1 VNRWIFFIL
10 LAVFCHFNAEASK
23 TDSLLNSLASINNP
37 YLVLNI
43 TSADCINCRLG
54 GIKVLQ
60 QLKKADLADKIV
72 LLSDTKKMSLYFQ
85 DNKDIYEGYR
95 TIYNKELSDELAM
108 GPSCTV
114 CLVDK
119 NNIRRWLFKNVDND
133 TLNMFINA
141 LNASSTSPLHS
152 YKVRDSIFDNLN
164 DVHFAN
170 NHVVLFDDKFQIS
183 LNYDLQTRRAEYS
196 RADITDS
203 AANNIYGILKSNGMS
218 ASAPASF
225 VRQHLRF
232 DALPMAM
239 ANSIDRNCGS
249 LLFRLFQAKL
259 DSITLPNGKRDLNV
273 NFYTQAIVGCNEL
286 KNNNILNIGNYKEF
300 LLLDTIRNNGKLYMA
315 SQNLNHQVKDGNYFI
330 PFTSSYNAK
339 TTVVEGRTVHT
350 PTELAI
356 FEYTA
361 NGNSK
366 GKLKNVYP
374 VSNYEGNARPDMFFR
389 VDDKGIP
396 VVVNNVRKNISKLKE
411 GSNADFSSLS
421 VSGESII
428 RVFDIDVANDQ
439 IRFVGT
445 TSKNAFVKGVY
456 EIKSGKTSFTKLK
469 NNIVYTNMKI
479 NGNSILAC
487 KKELETNEL
496 IFDLFSF

>member
-1 VNRWIFFIL
+1 MIKSAFFVL
-10 LAVFCHFNAEASK
+10 FFLPLFVTGKN
-23 TDSLLNSLASINNP
+23 TDSILSANFKKDNP

-119 NNIRRWLFKNVDND
+119 NNIRRWLFKNIDND

-183 LNYDLQTRRAEYS
+183 LYYDLQTQRATYS
-196 RADITDS
+196 RTDITDS
-203 AANNIYGILKSNGMS
+203 VANSIYGILKSNGMS

-232 DALPMAM
+232 DALPMAI
-239 ANSIDRNCGS
+239 ANSIDRNSGS

-273 NFYTQAIVGCNEL
+273 NFYTQAIIGHNEQ
-286 KNNNILNIGNYKEF
+286 KNNNILNIGNYKKF

-315 SQNLNHQVKDGNYFI
+315 SQNLNHQVKEGNYFI
-330 PFTSSYNAK
+330 PFISSHNAK
-339 TTVVEGRTVHT
+339 ITVVEGRTVHT

-366 GKLKNVYP
+366 GKLNNVYP

-396 VVVNNVRKNISKLKE
+396 VVVNNVRKSINKLKE
-411 GSNADFSSLS
+411 GSNIDFSSLS
-421 VSGESII
+421 VAGESII
-428 RVFDIDVANDQ
+428 RVFDIDVKNDQ

-445 TSKNAFVKGVY
+445 TSNNAFVKGVY

-469 NNIVYTNMKI
+469 SNIVYTNMKI

-496 IFDLFSF
+496 IFDLYTL